1 MTDSNSRS
9 DDPIKRMLEETDV
22 TRLPGV
28 GKPLKLDEDRFT
40 PDDLR
45 MAHKLLKENDLAPD
59 WIVEGRE
66 LDSARTK
73 TLTRLREAVRQKSVT
88 DALRDEVVALNKRI
102 LTYNLKVPQGVPHK
116 LMIPLERELGAG

>member
-66 LDSARTK
+66 LDAARTK

>member
-1 MTDSNSRS
+1 MADHASRS

-22 TRLPGV
+22 TRLPGA
-28 GKPLKLDEDRFT
+28 GKPLKLDDDRFT
-40 PDDLR
+40 PDDLK
-45 MAHKLLKENDLAPD
+45 MAHKLLKENDLMPD

-66 LDSARTK
+66 LDAARTK
-73 TLTRLREAVRQKSVT
+73 TLTRLRDAVQHKSVT

-116 LMIPLERELGAG
+116 LMIPLERELGEG

>member
-22 TRLPGV
+22 TRLPGA

-66 LDSARTK
+66 LDAARTK